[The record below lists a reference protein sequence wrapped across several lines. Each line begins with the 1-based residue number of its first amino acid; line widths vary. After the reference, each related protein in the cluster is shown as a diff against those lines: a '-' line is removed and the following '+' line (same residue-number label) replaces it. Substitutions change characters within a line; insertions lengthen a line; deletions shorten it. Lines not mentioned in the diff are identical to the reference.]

1 MHQEDTKGLQ
11 NKRMSACIQ
20 LKYYITNEQ
29 IKSRKISK
37 LLTGERQHVPD
48 FSEGLV
54 LSTSFELQNKYLLWI
69 KGIAH
74 FSPEMFRNRFPDA
87 CTRQHVTSSSIS
99 VIPVPPKNGFHVL
112 TFGAPV
118 LHTPNLAVIISFHN
132 QASSWLN
139 LQRHFINIQL
149 LCKAKSLTPSL
160 TSDLGTAELLL
171 WGNFYSYA
179 TIIKIIPQ
187 GHLIL
192 CRNNQDIIPQR
203 TLDPLL
209 ISLRHDPRGNGLDL
223 PRSPSPSPSDPSDH
237 RNSSPSLSSLFS
249 VSSLSFFPAL
259 TIMEDTIY
267 FAVRFKSFDVTRL
280 VGTSGGWYE
289 WTERGRSNIT
299 RTSSSKKSM
308 EWIVQALQEASM
320 VTGNS
325 VKRWRKKDSI
335 SEIFCARNFNKYRRY
350 ISLINVRGRRKTV
363 LIILEI
369 TFNDGWSSIADKVGR
384 FLSKHKIATNI
395 EKYRLVDNN
404 IPFAER
410 VKSITTPTTTT
421 TTNPVYSHI
430 VRSGEGV
437 WREKSISS
445 VNEAISLAE
454 VKRWVTYTW
463 KQAHGVK
470 IYEMGCKL
478 FLFEFPTRA
487 MAEQAMTGDW
497 FWKKSPVFLQ
507 WWNPAVGTVK
517 EKIEI
522 NTVWIGIVGFPLHL
536 WSQKVFIVIGDFCG
550 GWVETEE
557 ETQLR
562 NHLKWARIK
571 IRGDGRDVLIEVTM
585 ENDRTLFSMPI

>member
-1 MHQEDTKGLQ
+1 
-11 NKRMSACIQ
+11 
-20 LKYYITNEQ
+20 
-29 IKSRKISK
+29 
-37 LLTGERQHVPD
+37 
-48 FSEGLV
+48 
-54 LSTSFELQNKYLLWI
+54 
-69 KGIAH
+69 
-74 FSPEMFRNRFPDA
+74 
-87 CTRQHVTSSSIS
+87 
-99 VIPVPPKNGFHVL
+99 
-112 TFGAPV
+112 
-118 LHTPNLAVIISFHN
+118 
-132 QASSWLN
+132 
-139 LQRHFINIQL
+139 
-149 LCKAKSLTPSL
+149 
-160 TSDLGTAELLL
+160 
-171 WGNFYSYA
+171 
-179 TIIKIIPQ
+179 
-187 GHLIL
+187 
-192 CRNNQDIIPQR
+192 
-203 TLDPLL
+203 
-209 ISLRHDPRGNGLDL
+209 
-223 PRSPSPSPSDPSDH
+223 
-237 RNSSPSLSSLFS
+237 
-249 VSSLSFFPAL
+249 
-259 TIMEDTIY
+259 MEDTIY

-369 TFNDGWSSIADKVGR
+369 TLNDGWSSIADKVGR

-410 VKSITTPTTTT
+410 
-421 TTNPVYSHI
+421 
-430 VRSGEGV
+430 
-437 WREKSISS
+437 
-445 VNEAISLAE
+445 
-454 VKRWVTYTW
+454 
-463 KQAHGVK
+463 
-470 IYEMGCKL
+470 
-478 FLFEFPTRA
+478 FPTRA

-562 NHLKWARIK
+562 HHLKWARIK